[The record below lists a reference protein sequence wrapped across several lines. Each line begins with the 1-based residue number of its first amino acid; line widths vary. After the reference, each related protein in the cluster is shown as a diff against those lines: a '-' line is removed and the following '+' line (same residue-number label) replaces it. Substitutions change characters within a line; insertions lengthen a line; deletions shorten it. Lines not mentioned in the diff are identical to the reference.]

1 MTDIWL
7 KKLQD
12 HVQQK
17 PLVVFQFDGL
27 DWSRLKESQLG
38 ANRFTFARPHELFE
52 NVRFPTP
59 CLILGKEA
67 DGTEVYFGLASSRS
81 AVTTLES
88 RIKVNR
94 ALRIRPSS
102 KSDILQLIIDTSHY
116 HNLRRRL
123 NSHES
128 VIALS
133 PKLSVHLVKK
143 LATIES
149 NHGPM
154 RAVVSSLSAPKYYR
168 GMEAMQE
175 DAVQMALR
183 AFGLSLDDHAI
194 SLELARG
201 KDTALERVNIMEDSV
216 VEHDARH
223 VPQYDRISSDATG
236 RAVFQKNNERLE
248 VFTANRLP
256 LEKVFG
262 VDLIYLN
269 ATRHNIVMVQ
279 YKMLETNN
287 RIDGYA
293 DWIYRPD
300 SSLESEIRRMKV
312 FSKTHPP
319 GQFEYR
325 LNPQVFYLKF
335 VKRNGALSNASII
348 LPVDHFERL
357 RTDPSCK
364 GPRGAFRVSF
374 NSLAGRYL
382 RQGPF
387 LDLIR
392 AGYIGAN
399 AKTTTYLKNLVQ
411 AVVDGDRTVVTAIQS
426 ALRDNVV

>member
-1 MTDIWL
+1 MAEEWL
-7 KKLQD
+7 EKLKAL
-12 HVQQK
+12 VQQK

-27 DWSRLKESQLG
+27 DWSRLQESRRG
-38 ANRFTFARPHELFE
+38 TNRFTFARPHDLFE
-52 NVRFPTP
+52 YVRLPTP
-59 CLILGKEA
+59 CLILGKDGE
-67 DGTEVYFGLASSRS
+67 GTEVYFGLACSRS
-81 AVTTLES
+81 AVTTLDS

-102 KSDILQLIIDTSHY
+102 KSDILQLMKDSIHY

-123 NSHES
+123 TSHKS

-133 PKLSVHLVKK
+133 PKLSAQLVKK
-143 LATIES
+143 FAAIES

-183 AFGLSLDDHAI
+183 AFGLSQDDLAI

-201 KDTALERVNIMEDSV
+201 KGTALERVNIMEDSV
-216 VEHDARH
+216 VEHDARY
-223 VPQYDRISSDATG
+223 VPQYDLISSDDTG
-236 RAVFQKNNERLE
+236 RAVFQKNHERLE

-256 LEKVFG
+256 LEQVFG

-269 ATRHNIVMVQ
+269 TTRHSIVMVQ
-279 YKMLETNN
+279 YKMLEANN
-287 RIDGYA
+287 RIDGYT
-293 DWIYRPD
+293 DWVYRPD
-300 SSLESEIRRMKV
+300 SSLESQIKRMKV
-312 FSKTHPP
+312 FSKTHPS
-319 GQFEYR
+319 GQFDYR

-335 VKRNGALSNASII
+335 VKRNSALSNASII

-357 RTDPSCK
+357 RTDPSCE
-364 GPRGAFRVSF
+364 GPRGAFRISY

-399 AKTTTYLKNLVQ
+399 TETTTYLKNLVQ
-411 AVVDGDRTVVTAIQS
+411 DVVDGGRSVVAAIQS
-426 ALRDNVV
+426 RREGVV

>member
-1 MTDIWL
+1 M
-7 KKLQD
+7 
-12 HVQQK
+12 
-17 PLVVFQFDGL
+17 
-27 DWSRLKESQLG
+27 
-38 ANRFTFARPHELFE
+38 
-52 NVRFPTP
+52 
-59 CLILGKEA
+59 
-67 DGTEVYFGLASSRS
+67 
-81 AVTTLES
+81 
-88 RIKVNR
+88 
-94 ALRIRPSS
+94 
-102 KSDILQLIIDTSHY
+102 
-116 HNLRRRL
+116 
-123 NSHES
+123 
-128 VIALS
+128 
-133 PKLSVHLVKK
+133 
-143 LATIES
+143 
-149 NHGPM
+149 
-154 RAVVSSLSAPKYYR
+154 
-168 GMEAMQE
+168 
-175 DAVQMALR
+175 
-183 AFGLSLDDHAI
+183 
-194 SLELARG
+194 
-201 KDTALERVNIMEDSV
+201 
-216 VEHDARH
+216 
-223 VPQYDRISSDATG
+223 
-236 RAVFQKNNERLE
+236 
-248 VFTANRLP
+248 
-256 LEKVFG
+256 FG

-269 ATRHNIVMVQ
+269 TTRQNIVMVQ
-279 YKMLETNN
+279 YKMLDVVN
-287 RIDGYA
+287 RINGNA
-293 DWIYRPD
+293 DWIYWPD

-335 VKRNGALSNASII
+335 VKRDGSLSNASII

>member
-1 MTDIWL
+1 MTDVWL
-7 KKLQD
+7 EKLKNL
-12 HVQQK
+12 VQQK
-17 PLVVFQFDGL
+17 PLVVFQFSDWS
-27 DWSRLKESQLG
+27 WSRLQESRRG
-38 ANRFTFARPHELFE
+38 ANRFTFARGHDLFE
-52 NVRFPTP
+52 YVRFPTP
-59 CLILGKEA
+59 CLLFGKDA
-67 DGTEVYFGLASSRS
+67 DRTEVYFGLACSRS

-102 KSDILQLIIDTSHY
+102 KSEILQLVKDKGHY
-116 HNLRRRL
+116 RNLQRRL
-123 NSHES
+123 TSQES

-133 PKLSVHLVKK
+133 PKLSVHLVEK
-143 LATIES
+143 LAAIES

-154 RAVVSSLSAPKYYR
+154 RTVISSLSVPKYYR

-183 AFGLSLDDHAI
+183 AFGLSHDDLAI

-201 KDTALERVNIMEDSV
+201 QGTALSRVNIMEDSV
-216 VEHDARH
+216 VEHDARN
-223 VPQYDRISSDATG
+223 VPQYDLISSDITG
-236 RAVFQKNNERLE
+236 RAVFQKNHERLE
-248 VFTANRLP
+248 VFTANRRP
-256 LEKVFG
+256 LERVFG

-269 ATRHNIVMVQ
+269 KTRQNIVMVQ
-279 YKMLETNN
+279 YKMLEPDN
-287 RIDGYA
+287 RINDNS
-293 DWIYRPD
+293 DWVYRPD
-300 SSLESEIRRMKV
+300 SSLESEIGRMRM
-312 FSKTHPP
+312 FSKNHPP

-325 LNPQVFYLKF
+325 LNPQVFFLKF
-335 VKRNGALSNASII
+335 VKRNGALSNAGII

-357 RTDPSCK
+357 RADPSCK
-364 GPRGAFRVSF
+364 GPRGAVRISF

-399 AKTTTYLKNLVQ
+399 AETTAYLEDLVQ
-411 AVVDGDRTVVTAIQS
+411 AVVDGDRTVVAAIQS
-426 ALRDNVV
+426 HREDIV

>member
-1 MTDIWL
+1 MAEDWL
-7 KKLQD
+7 EKLKN
-12 HVQQK
+12 HVQQNR
-17 PLVVFQFDGL
+17 LVVFQFEGWE
-27 DWSRLKESQLG
+27 WSRLQESRRG
-38 ANRFTFARPHELFE
+38 ANQFTFARPHELFE
-52 NVRFPTP
+52 KVRFPTA
-59 CLILGKEA
+59 CLVLCR
-67 DGTEVYFGLASSRS
+67 DTNGTTVNFGLACSRR

-102 KSDILQLIIDTSHY
+102 KSEILQLVKNKPHSGKL
-116 HNLRRRL
+116 LRRL
-123 NSHES
+123 TSQEP

-133 PKLSVHLVKK
+133 PNLSVHLIEI
-143 LATIES
+143 LAVLES

-154 RAVVSSLSAPKYYR
+154 RNVISSLSAPKYYR

-183 AFGLSLDDHAI
+183 AFGLSHDDLAI

-201 KDTALERVNIMEDSV
+201 KGTVLSRVNVVEDSV
-216 VEHDARH
+216 VEHDARN
-223 VPQYDRISSDATG
+223 VPQYDMISSDFTG
-236 RAVFQKNNERLE
+236 RAVFQKNHERLV
-248 VFTANRLP
+248 VFTANRRP

-269 ATRHNIVMVQ
+269 STRNNIVMVQ
-279 YKMLETNN
+279 YKMLEANN
-287 RIDGYA
+287 PIDGNA

-300 SSLESEIRRMKV
+300 SSLESEIGRMRK
-312 FSKTHPP
+312 FNKTHPP

-335 VKRNGALSNASII
+335 VKRNSALSKASII

-364 GPRGAFRVSF
+364 GPRGAFRISY

-382 RQGPF
+382 RQDPF
-387 LDLIR
+387 LELIR

-399 AKTTTYLKNLVQ
+399 AETTSYLKNLVQ

-426 ALRDNVV
+426 VLQDNVV